1 MTLKDINNL
10 LNLLF
15 IVNIEGSYVGFKI
28 LMVDGLSSLL
38 HKSWLDSQP
47 TAVKYQFVMLTWPKP
62 ASVCYHPRLA
72 SPDLASH
79 SFDYF

>member
-62 ASVCYHPRLA
+62 ASVCVLPSTAGKSRSGKSL
-72 SPDLASH
+72 L
-79 SFDYF
+79 